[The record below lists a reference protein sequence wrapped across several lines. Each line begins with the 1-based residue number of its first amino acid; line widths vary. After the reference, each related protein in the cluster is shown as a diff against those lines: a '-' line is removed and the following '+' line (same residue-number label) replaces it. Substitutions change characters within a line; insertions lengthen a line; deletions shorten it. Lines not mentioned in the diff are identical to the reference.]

1 MANDQSITARLG
13 FSPGGRGTLLWKL
26 YMYVPPHR
34 VGFLRHFGL
43 KKGTHFAHFGLESGM
58 VFEGTTGGYGRI
70 YRFNSKRVRNK
81 EKYANSRW
89 IWTIALFAPKGQA
102 RKRVWFLEVWSENR
116 CGKLHFWSEI
126 GSRFGE
132 PGGPP
137 PPRIPRSILRGSSTL
152 YKLNVRHLSLP
163 HTSTGFFE
171 YFGWSKHFHS
181 NLGPHLNRIFHQRTV
196 DNHWHKNSYS
206 CLECWCR
213 FDHNPLAH
221 ESGSPKE
228 VGAHTNWMV

>member
-102 RKRVWFLEVWSENR
+102 RKRVWFLEVWSGLNYGSVWTYLSFQFQK
-116 CGKLHFWSEI
+116 GKKQREI
-126 GSRFGE
+126 CEFE
-132 PGGPP
+132 MD
-137 PPRIPRSILRGSSTL
+137 
-152 YKLNVRHLSLP
+152 LNNCFVC
-163 HTSTGFFE
+163 T
-171 YFGWSKHFHS
+171 
-181 NLGPHLNRIFHQRTV
+181 
-196 DNHWHKNSYS
+196 
-206 CLECWCR
+206 
-213 FDHNPLAH
+213 
-221 ESGSPKE
+221 
-228 VGAHTNWMV
+228 